1 MARASVGVFRAACV
15 VGILCGMTSAP
26 HARADIASDATAII
40 EQVIEDDIA
49 RQVVPSVA
57 CNMPLA
63 NDYFPGT
70 VGAIE
75 SERFSGLPVILRK
88 EASDLLGLAVIR
100 ELDPAL
106 LATSVS
112 VPTSPPAATPAP
124 AATPTVT
131 APPPAASGTAVTFAL
146 SLPVP
151 RVVPRQAVHFTA
163 DQSVMLD
170 NLTGPRRG
178 ARARPRRSPLSVKTT
193 TVSGA
198 TTPASL
204 GTDKAALTS
213 TAPAATTEPP
223 CQFLP
228 PPGKPGTS
236 KATAQMSSCLQPQG
250 TVQAELACAVA
261 LTVRDA
267 ADGDDNLLSNDAQRV
282 AAALMITLLSEAA
295 PQWKPGSESVWVV
308 AATKLVEDLAQ
319 HSPDATTATD
329 FCKALATAPST
340 GGPVAPDPACIAD
353 VEKALTI
360 VKTRVSLNTLDQ
372 AFALVQQVVSD
383 GCSGTPPMF
392 GAKWCSSPAKN
403 YLMDASGDAVD
414 VITDI
419 RSKNY
424 GGAAKTIIDS
434 SQQLTCDDPKFKN
447 EPECTEQAKTVYA
460 FLEALAEYSVDTLV
474 SGAPPAA
481 ADATFRQAA
490 IALIEQEGGAGV
502 RRSLTKHAAGL
513 WVPEFALRE
522 AWRPGHIGPSGGET
536 LAYPSI
542 DLLRGRLPIPTIG
555 SHHQFYLNVH
565 GSLLDPLGPF
575 VEVSTRDASLHGA
588 SASPSVFGLGFIVPR
603 VDVEFGVPELSK
615 NLVIGLGGAL
625 RLFRAEGVPGAA
637 HYCTVLDGT
646 CAGSTIDSN
655 NVELSAFVK
664 YVP

>member
-1 MARASVGVFRAACV
+1 
-15 VGILCGMTSAP
+15 MTNAT
-26 HARADIASDATAII
+26 HARADVASDATAII

-49 RQVVPSVA
+49 RQIVPSVA
-57 CNMPLA
+57 CKMPLA

-112 VPTSPPAATPAP
+112 VPTSPPAATTPP
-124 AATPTVT
+124 AATATLT
-131 APPPAASGTAVTFAL
+131 APPPAASGAAVTLAL

-163 DQSVMLD
+163 EQSVMLD
-170 NLTGPRRG
+170 NLTGPRTG
-178 ARARPRRSPLSVKTT
+178 TRARTRKSPLNVKGTA
-193 TVSGA
+193 SSSA
-198 TTPASL
+198 TTLTSL
-204 GTDKAALTS
+204 GTNNVALTS
-213 TAPAATTEPP
+213 TATAAATTEPQ

-228 PPGKPGTS
+228 SPGKPGTS

-250 TVQAELACAVA
+250 TIQAELACAVA

-267 ADGDDNLLSNDAQRV
+267 ADGDDNLLPNDAQRV
-282 AAALMITLLSEAA
+282 AAALMITLLSEAS

-329 FCKALATAPST
+329 FCKALAAAPST
-340 GGPVAPDPACIAD
+340 GAPVAPDPACVTD

-403 YLMDASGDAVD
+403 YLMDASGDAID
-414 VITDI
+414 VISDI

-424 GGAAKTIIDS
+424 GAAAKEIIDS
-434 SQQLTCDDPKFKN
+434 SQQLTCDDPKFKS

-502 RRSLTKHAAGL
+502 RRSLTKDAAGL

-542 DLLRGRLPIPTIG
+542 DLLRGRLPIPTFG

-588 SASPSVFGLGFIVPR
+588 SASTTVFGLGFIVPR
-603 VDVEFGVPELSK
+603 VDVEFAVPELSK

-625 RLFRAEGVPGAA
+625 RFFRAEGVPGAA
-637 HYCTVLDGT
+637 HYCTMLDGT
-646 CAGSTIDSN
+646 CTGSTIDSD